1 MSSCSTQKWKCP
13 ACGATHDSPFASCP
27 DCGSPK
33 VGTPFYYCD
42 IHGDLTGSVCSS
54 CLRAEKRADKLACA
68 KREAMAGGDWCHALA
83 LCDELD
89 AERPGDPDVASVR
102 RKAQAEGARIER
114 EERKEAARRVAEAE
128 RLAREERERLACEE
142 EARRQAARIKAR
154 WRKRIIFLALGLLIW
169 VVVFWGIPA
178 KRKAD
183 YRNALHAKD
192 YAEVARICKKLAPK
206 WRPAVNYLEYWGA
219 RQALEAALKEADPVV
234 YRKAGGETWAEMETQ
249 KQLGEECV
257 LYSYRYLEGKAA
269 YVAAQAKF
277 NEVKAVVDRD
287 VAFRAGIK
295 EDGESVVRNLHGLKS
310 AAVCLD
316 SFPASRR
323 GDWKRAADAGMPEG
337 QWLWGL
343 CCMVGGGGERN
354 PEHALDFFTK
364 AANQKLPIAALYAY
378 LSFLAKGD
386 TPKAMSWCRIAAE
399 GGEPLAQL
407 DLGVCYLKG
416 DGVPHDEGEAVK
428 WFEKAAEQGLVPA
441 QNNIGVMYFYGG
453 SGVVKDYG
461 RALKWFRLA
470 ASKDWAPS
478 QRFLAKM
485 YWDGLEV
492 AQDKQ
497 EAVKWYSKA
506 AANGDAEAQNNLG
519 HAYLMGDG
527 VDRDY
532 AEAFK
537 WLSQA
542 AKNGSP
548 NAQCSLGVMYFEGA
562 GVQQNQQ
569 IAAQWYAQ
577 AAQQGLAAAQRNLGI
592 MYNNGW
598 GVAKNSKEAVKWF
611 RLAAKQGDEV
621 AAENLR
627 DLNVRR

>member
-1 MSSCSTQKWKCP
+1 MSSSSTQKWKCP

-269 YVAAQAKF
+269 YVAALATINEITARVDPNWGKYVGEYKDGKYDGQGEITFPDGKQYVGQFKDGKYNGQGTMTSWNGQKKYVGEFKDGMPNGNGTLVSPDGAKY
-277 NEVKAVVDRD
+277 V
-287 VAFRAGIK
+287 
-295 EDGESVVRNLHGLKS
+295 GEFKNDQYNGQGTLTFPDGLKYIGGFTNGKERGHGT
-310 AAVCLD
+310 L
-316 SFPASRR
+316 SFPNGQTYVGEFENGQYS
-323 GDWKRAADAGMPEG
+323 GQGTLTIPGGMTYFGEWKSGRENG
-337 QWLWGL
+337 QGTSTFSSGAKY
-343 CCMVGGGGERN
+343 VGE
-354 PEHALDFFTK
+354 
-364 AANQKLPIAALYAY
+364 
-378 LSFLAKGD
+378 
-386 TPKAMSWCRIAAE
+386 
-399 GGEPLAQL
+399 
-407 DLGVCYLKG
+407 LKNG
-416 DGVPHDEGEAVK
+416 FYDGHGA
-428 WFEKAAEQGLVPA
+428 
-441 QNNIGVMYFYGG
+441 YFYLDGSVYVGDFKGG
-453 SGVVKDYG
+453 KRHG
-461 RALKWFRLA
+461 RGKLVGRNGAIIQEGMWRNDA
-470 ASKDWAPS
+470 HIRTTAH
-478 QRFLAKM
+478 AK
-485 YWDGLEV
+485 
-492 AQDKQ
+492 
-497 EAVKWYSKA
+497 
-506 AANGDAEAQNNLG
+506 
-519 HAYLMGDG
+519 
-527 VDRDY
+527 
-532 AEAFK
+532 
-537 WLSQA
+537 
-542 AKNGSP
+542 
-548 NAQCSLGVMYFEGA
+548 
-562 GVQQNQQ
+562 
-569 IAAQWYAQ
+569 
-577 AAQQGLAAAQRNLGI
+577 
-592 MYNNGW
+592 
-598 GVAKNSKEAVKWF
+598 
-611 RLAAKQGDEV
+611 
-621 AAENLR
+621 
-627 DLNVRR
+627 